1 MNNPIAEIFSQGDEV
16 VTGEIADTNAA
27 WLSRELAVL
36 GFDVAR
42 HTAVGDRLEALIDLL
57 REIAGRAD
65 LCLCTGGLGP
75 TCDDLTAEAVSRV
88 FGMPLEMDEAALEQI
103 EAYFIR
109 LGRPMPEI
117 NRKQA
122 LLPEG
127 SDRLDNLWGTA
138 PGFAL
143 RAGRCRFVF
152 MPGVPGEMKAMFG
165 HWVRPDLPRQFALHP
180 DRLVILNTVGIG
192 ESALQERL
200 DRIALSPEV
209 RLGFRAGGPE
219 NQVKLLFPADF
230 PESAFDDTVRRAVEA
245 VGDAVYAIGS
255 GGNSGGGLETVVG
268 RELTARNATLYAVET
283 LSGGALAN
291 RCAGEDW
298 FLGSTV
304 VPNLALLL
312 PWFGVEADGE
322 PAQIAAR
329 LAEQARTLTGAGYAL
344 AQFAD
349 CGREALLSDAGNI
362 EVHFA
367 LAGPEGFWQESR
379 PIGGGLQ
386 RRRNTA
392 AALALDFVRRRL
404 LGEAPIR

>member
-16 VTGEIADTNAA
+16 VTGEVADTNAA

-42 HTAVGDRLEALIDLL
+42 HTAVGDRLEALVDLL

-75 TCDDLTAEAVSRV
+75 TCDDLTAEAVSRA
-88 FGMPLEMDEAALEQI
+88 FGMPLEMDEAALARI

-109 LGRPMPEI
+109 LNRPMPEI
-117 NRKQA
+117 NKKQA
-122 LLPEG
+122 LLPKE

-138 PGFAL
+138 PGFTL
-143 RAGRCRFVF
+143 RVGRCRFVF

-230 PESAFDDTVRRAVEA
+230 PKSELDATVRCAVEA

-255 GGNSGGGLETVVG
+255 GGNSDSSLESVVG
-268 RELTARNATLYAVET
+268 REFVVRNATLYAVET
-283 LSGGALAN
+283 VSGGALAN
-291 RCAGEDW
+291 RCAGADW
-298 FLGSTV
+298 FLGSIV
-304 VPNLALLL
+304 VPNPVLLL
-312 PWFGVEADGE
+312 SWFDVEADGE
-322 PAQIAAR
+322 PARTAAR
-329 LAEQARTLTGAGYAL
+329 LAEKARTLTGADYAL

-349 CGREALLSDAGNI
+349 GDREALLSDAGNI

-367 LAGPEGFWQESR
+367 LAGPEGLWQESR
-379 PIGGGLQ
+379 LIGGGLQ

-392 AALALDFVRRRL
+392 AALALDFVRRRMQGL
-404 LGEAPIR
+404 